1 MKAPGRP
8 AAGQQPDRTTAGT
21 LHGDRVF
28 LRFWTAASV
37 SLAGTLVT
45 GVVLPI
51 LVYQLTGSAWQTSLL
66 LVIET
71 VPYLAFGLIAGAVA
85 DRLDRRRLM
94 WRCELASGAL
104 LASIPAAHAIGAL
117 GIGQV
122 YVVALGT
129 ATMFVWFDA
138 ANFGAL
144 PAVVGRERIATAWAW
159 TSSTSSVLQIAAPA
173 LGGVLAATIGP
184 APSITID
191 AVSCVISAL
200 LLMSIGRPFS
210 VGGSRQAARLRQRV
224 REGLTFLWHQPVVR
238 SLTLLGFGNS
248 FTLGAVAGLIV
259 VDANRQLGLPRTSAL
274 IGVLYASGAAGA
286 LLASIATPRLMR
298 RLDVLVI
305 RLACLAVEIALVLAY
320 ALATDV
326 VAAMACYLGLNAASS
341 TGILTGIIYRQ
352 QVTPGHL
359 QGRVNVIARMIAWGG
374 QPFGA
379 AAAGIIASTISVR
392 AALLTAG
399 LGVTASLLLCL
410 AGPLRVT
417 ASGQATRKG
426 PEASQ
431 RGSDAA

>member
-1 MKAPGRP
+1 MTSAGRP
-8 AAGQQPDRTTAGT
+8 VAGQPPAAAPALR
-21 LHGDRVF
+21 HDRVF
-28 LRFWTAASV
+28 LRFWTAASI
-37 SLAGTLVT
+37 SLTGTLVT
-45 GVVLPI
+45 SVVLPI
-51 LVYQLTGSAWQTSLL
+51 LVYQVTGSAWQTSLL
-66 LVIET
+66 VVIET

-104 LASIPAAHAIGAL
+104 LASIPVAHAVGAL

-144 PAVVGRERIATAWAW
+144 PAIVGRERIATAWAW
-159 TSSTSSVLQIAAPA
+159 LSSTSSVLQIAAPA

-191 AVSCVISAL
+191 AVSCVVSAL
-200 LLMSIGRPFS
+200 LLMSVRRPFS
-210 VGGSRQAARLRQRV
+210 ASGPRQTARLRQRV
-224 REGLTFLWHQPVVR
+224 REGLTFLWQQPVVR

-274 IGVLYASGAAGA
+274 IGVLYAAGAAGA
-286 LLASIATPRLMR
+286 LLASVATPRLMR
-298 RLDVLVI
+298 RFDVLVI
-305 RLACLAVEIALVLAY
+305 RLACLAAEIVLVAAY

-326 VAAMACYLGLNAASS
+326 LAAMACYLGLNAASS

-352 QVTPGHL
+352 RVTPGHL

-392 AALLTAG
+392 VALLTAG
-399 LGVTASLLLCL
+399 LGVAAALLLCL
-410 AGPLRVT
+410 VGPLRV
-417 ASGQATRKG
+417 AAAG
-426 PEASQ
+426 P
-431 RGSDAA
+431 DKPAAEGESTVRSEK